1 MFIMPYPYVD
11 SAVITGD
18 KITFRVE
25 VTDFKTTEG
34 GIEIS
39 GQATQVGGAL
49 AEISAIAQVPATPNG
64 EGEDQGKY
72 FVDVTADTI
81 PPKRFRKDQD
91 VTVFVRVSKVWVTVL
106 GEHTTGPV
114 ADTTGQEANDGTTWD
129 IPRQV
134 IPVNGDAW
142 PSTGGN

>member
-1 MFIMPYPYVD
+1 MFIMPYPYVG
-11 SAVITGD
+11 SAVITGNQ
-18 KITFRVE
+18 ITFRVV

-49 AEISAIAQVPATPNG
+49 AEISAIAQVPAAPNG
-64 EGEDQGKY
+64 DNGEY
-72 FVDVTADTI
+72 FVEVTADTI

-106 GEHTTGPV
+106 GEHSTGPQPE
-114 ADTTGQEANDGTTWD
+114 TTVQEANDGTTWD
-129 IPRQV
+129 IPREV

-142 PSTGGN
+142 PPAGSN